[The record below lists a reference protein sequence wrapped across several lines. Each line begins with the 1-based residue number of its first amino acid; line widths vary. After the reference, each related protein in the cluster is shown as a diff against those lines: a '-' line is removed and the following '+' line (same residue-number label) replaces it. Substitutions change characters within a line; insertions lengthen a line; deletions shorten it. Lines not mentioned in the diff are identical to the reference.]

1 MRYAVWIDCY
11 RCDGQIEVEIE
22 AEPGEAP
29 VTSGPPSAWHP
40 GSPPDVWIIGD
51 GDRFGCECDDLDWD
65 QLEEHNRERLLEH
78 ADDAMRAAED
88 AYWETKIQE
97 RKLEKGGF

>member
-1 MRYAVWIDCY
+1 MIVWADCY
-11 RCDGQIEVEIE
+11 RCDGQIEVEVE
-22 AEPGEAP
+22 ALPGETEVRYPNDRA
-29 VTSGPPSAWHP
+29 HP
-40 GSPPDVWIIGD
+40 GSPPEVRIVGD
-51 GDRFGCECDDLDWD
+51 GDRFGCECDDLDWGR
-65 QLEEHNRERLLEH
+65 LEEHNRERLLEH